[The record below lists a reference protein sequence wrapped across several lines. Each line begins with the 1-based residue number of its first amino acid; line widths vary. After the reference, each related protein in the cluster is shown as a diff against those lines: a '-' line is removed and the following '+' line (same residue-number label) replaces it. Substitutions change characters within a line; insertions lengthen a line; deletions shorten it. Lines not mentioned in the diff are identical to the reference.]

1 MVTDHNKTDNQKIE
15 YAYVA
20 LELVRECFGPKLS
33 DNKDTTLDIPLKQL
47 YTISESMGITALVAY
62 ALNKRGIYDPDFRT
76 ALAKAQRRALLLDA
90 EYKKISRQLAAHR
103 IRHLPLKGIVIKELY
118 PSVGLREMSDVDIW
132 FDVTR
137 ADDVKSIMTES
148 GYNVKQF
155 GVSKHDVYL
164 KPPMFCFEMHRRI
177 IDTDVLP
184 QSAEYYDEQWK
195 KLNRACK
202 EDEYVPVQSHE
213 DFYVYLIAHAYKH
226 DRIAGTGVRVLL
238 DVYVLLHNWGR
249 ELDMPYIEQECR
261 KLGIS
266 DFESLVRSLSLRLF
280 NRESPNREAREKL
293 ERFILSGIHGNMNLF
308 YSNAITQS
316 ESKRSY
322 IRSRIKTSDRQ
333 LKEHPFLLKHRILRP
348 LYFPVRLVQAVIKRP
363 KMLSTELKTLIK
375 HK

>member
-1 MVTDHNKTDNQKIE
+1 MASNHNKTDRKTTE

-20 LELVRECFGPKLS
+20 LELVRECFEPKLS
-33 DNKDTTLDIPLKQL
+33 DKTDTAIDIPLKQL
-47 YTISESMGITALVAY
+47 YAISESMGIAALVAY
-62 ALNKRGIYDPDFRT
+62 ALDQRGIHDPNFRT
-76 ALAKAQRRALLLDA
+76 ALAMAQRRALLLDV
-90 EYKKISRQLAAHR
+90 EYKKISQQLTAHR
-103 IRHLPLKGIVIKELY
+103 IRHIPLKGIVIKELY

-137 ADDVKSIMTES
+137 ADDVKSVMTES
-148 GYNVKQF
+148 GYRVKQF
-155 GVSKHDVYL
+155 GVTKHDVYI

-226 DRIAGTGVRVLL
+226 DRIAGTGVRTLL

-249 ELDMPYIEQECR
+249 ELDMSYIEQECH
-261 KLGIS
+261 KLGIA
-266 DFESLVRSLSLRLF
+266 DFESLVRRLSLCLF
-280 NRESPNREAREKL
+280 NRESPNRKDREKM
-293 ERFILSGIHGNMNLF
+293 ERFILSGVHGNMNLF
-308 YSNAITQS
+308 YSNAISQS

-322 IRSRIKTSDRQ
+322 IRSRIRTSDRQ
-333 LKEHPFLLKHRILRP
+333 TKEHPFLLRHRILRP
-348 LYFPVRLVQAVIKRP
+348 LYFPVRLVQAAIKRP